1 MKKQLLLLAT
11 APVLGAAL
19 VVFLPVVGFAL
30 LGYAVCLK
38 AAEGLVALDKK
49 VNEA

>member
-11 APVLGAAL
+11 APLMGAAF
-19 VVFLPVVGFAL
+19 VVFLPVIGFAL
-30 LGYAVCLK
+30 LGYTVALK
-38 AAEGLVALDKK
+38 AAEGLVALDKS

>member
-19 VVFLPVVGFAL
+19 VVFLPVIGFAL
-30 LGYAVCLK
+30 LGYAAVLK
-38 AAEGLVALDKK
+38 VADKIALDRK
-49 VNEA
+49 VIAA